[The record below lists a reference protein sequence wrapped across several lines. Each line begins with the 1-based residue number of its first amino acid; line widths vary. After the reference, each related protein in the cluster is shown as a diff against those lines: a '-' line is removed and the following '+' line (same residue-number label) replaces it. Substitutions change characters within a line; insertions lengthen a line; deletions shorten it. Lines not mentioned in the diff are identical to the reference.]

1 MSSLEPDTVPEPPD
15 TSVLPAVSEGT
26 EPPPQHAANRSVLI
40 RDFLIFELK
49 LVLDGAMDLLLSPIG
64 ALLFIA
70 DLLVGGPYLGRRFY
84 RLLRFGEKW
93 DLWLNLY
100 RPSRADDVD
109 GQGLFQA
116 GVQGADSLIGK
127 VEALL
132 KDQRLP
138 EAYRARLEEWSTG
151 LETSKDE
158 DRER

>member
-1 MSSLEPDTVPEPPD
+1 LESDDTPTPSD
-15 TSVLPAVSEGT
+15 SNTLPAIHERVGA
-26 EPPPQHAANRSVLI
+26 PPQHAADRSVLI

-49 LVLDGAMDLLLSPIG
+49 LILDGAMDLVLAPIG
-64 ALLFIA
+64 ALLFVA
-70 DLLVGGPYLGRRFY
+70 DLVVGGPYLGRRFY

-100 RPSRADDVD
+100 RPSRSDDVD

-116 GVQGADSLIGK
+116 GAQGADSLIGK

-138 EAYRARLEEWSTG
+138 EAYRARLEDWSTG
-151 LETSKDE
+151 LDTKNTKDE
-158 DRER
+158 QDER